1 VDDSSEWNRAL
12 RNSAVDALIEVAK
25 WFNAGSMKYT
35 WPRYLP
41 GKAKV
46 SGFFESFKD
55 TLLRQMSSQN
65 ILESIDGQVCKFRE
79 CFFPCSHV
87 SRISIPLECLGSS
100 GLFRIGIETRRAFR
114 YSLLSNTNSEDLQF
128 VPPST
133 LMSYPTKF
141 CDENGRPITATPKTS
156 CRYLSSKYDSD
167 DYETLTAIGVQ
178 EMVGYDFFRE
188 LQKLMKDNPA
198 FFCNQSLEWHSYL
211 ARALAP
217 LCLGKSDNL
226 PFYLAHLG
234 AELSPKLS
242 RELCSCAP

>member
-1 VDDSSEWNRAL
+1 MACRYVVIKIHIESIIYEILQFLLQADFLLIASREDVDDSSEWNRAL

-55 TLLRQMSSQN
+55 TLLRRMSSQN
-65 ILESIDGQVCKFRE
+65 ILESIDGQ
-79 CFFPCSHV
+79 
-87 SRISIPLECLGSS
+87 
-100 GLFRIGIETRRAFR
+100 
-114 YSLLSNTNSEDLQF
+114 F
-128 VPPST
+128 VPPAT

-141 CDENGRPITATPKTS
+141 CDENGRPLTATPKTS

-178 EMVGYDFFRE
+178 EMVGHDFFCE

-226 PFYLAHLG
+226 PFHLAHLG

-242 RELCSCAP
+242 RELGS